1 MVTRGYGRVVL
12 VSSVAGKEGNPLL
25 PAYAASKA
33 AMIALAKSIARGI
46 AGSGVLVN
54 VVTPAVIAT
63 PLAINQTPETLEHMI
78 RQVPLGRMG
87 TPEEAAALISWL
99 ASEDCSFSTGAVYDL
114 SGGRSTW

>member
-1 MVTRGYGRVVL
+1 MAVRGYGRVVL
-12 VSSVAGKEGNPLL
+12 VFSIAGKDGRPVL

-33 AMIALAKSIARGI
+33 LAKSLGREL

-63 PLAINQTPETLEHMI
+63 PLALDQAPKVIEQMVSH
-78 RQVPLGRMG
+78 VPLGRMD
-87 TPEEAAALISWL
+87 TPDEGAALISWL

-114 SGGRSTW
+114 SGGRSIR